1 MCVEKHTDRY
11 QCIQRQCDRQRTR
24 LRGVLQTCHYNLS
37 LLFPYVLISER
48 EMRIGLKRRGQRV
61 HLTADLQRLVAPVM
75 KGNAPLLLSG
85 ALVQQSVLTHVTAST
100 GRVRWQCLNTKVK
113 QHTFLRCQ
121 CCVVQR
127 LSVVYD
133 VGVGR
138 LLSSRER
145 INMLIHFIP
154 MLIVIDV

>member
-11 QCIQRQCDRQRTR
+11 QCIQRQCDRQRRR

-100 GRVRWQCLNTKVK
+100 GRACSMAVFKHESQTTHVSSLLV
-113 QHTFLRCQ
+113 L
-121 CCVVQR
+121 CC
-127 LSVVYD
+127 SKT
-133 VGVGR
+133 
-138 LLSSRER
+138 
-145 INMLIHFIP
+145 
-154 MLIVIDV
+154 